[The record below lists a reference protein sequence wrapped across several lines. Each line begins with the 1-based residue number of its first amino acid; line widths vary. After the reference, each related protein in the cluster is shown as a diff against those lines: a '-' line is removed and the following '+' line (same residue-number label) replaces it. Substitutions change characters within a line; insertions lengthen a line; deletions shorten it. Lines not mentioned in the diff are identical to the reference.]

1 MFFLLGEVMNGRC
14 LQTRIKKVDDT
25 KKIIVLLTCFL
36 CTACA
41 TEYAIIDQGSTT
53 LADYHR
59 EQIYVLGCGDRVS
72 IRVWGRENLS
82 TEAVIRPDGNISVP
96 LIGDIQARGLR
107 VEELKEE
114 LNKRL
119 RDYIFEPSVSV
130 TVVDI
135 KSLKACILGEVTR
148 PGEIDI
154 VAPTDVVRAIA
165 MAGGFTIYAKK
176 NKIQIIRT
184 EGDKKIKIKFNYDQ
198 VIKGINLDQNILL
211 QPGDVIIVP

>member
-1 MFFLLGEVMNGRC
+1 MSGRC
-14 LQTRIKKVDDT
+14 MQTRIKKVNDIQR
-25 KKIIVLLTCFL
+25 IIGLLTCLL

-41 TEYAIIDQGSTT
+41 TEYAIIDQGSST
-53 LADYHR
+53 LVNYR
-59 EQIYVLGCGDRVS
+59 QEQIYVLGCGDRVS
-72 IRVWGRENLS
+72 IRVWGKDNLN
-82 TEAVIRPDGNISVP
+82 TEAIIRPDGNISVP
-96 LIGDIQARGLR
+96 LVGDIQARGLR

-114 LNKRL
+114 LNKRF

-135 KSLKACILGEVTR
+135 KSLKAYILGEVVR

-165 MAGGFTIYAKK
+165 LAGGFTIYAKK

-184 EGDKKIKIKFNYDQ
+184 EGDKKMKIKFNYDQ
-198 VIKGINLDQNILL
+198 VIRGINVDQNILL
-211 QPGDVIIVP
+211 HPGDVIIVP

>member
-1 MFFLLGEVMNGRC
+1 MSAFCVEHSFKRN
-14 LQTRIKKVDDT
+14 VDII
-25 KKIIVLLTCFL
+25 KIIALLSGLL
-36 CTACA
+36 CAACA
-41 TEYAIIDQGSTT
+41 TEYTIVDHRSTMLT
-53 LADYHR
+53 DYHQ
-59 EQIYVLGCGDRVS
+59 EQLYVLGYGDRVS
-72 IRVWGRENLS
+72 IRVWGKDNLN

-107 VEELKEE
+107 VEELKAE

-119 RDYIFEPSVSV
+119 REYIFEPSVSV

-135 KSLKACILGEVTR
+135 KSLKAYILGEVSR
-148 PGEIDI
+148 QGEINI
-154 VAPTDVVRAIA
+154 VEPTDVVRAIA

-211 QPGDVIIVP
+211 QPGDLIIVP